1 MSKKRNTM
9 TDSQTTNGHAAG
21 FTPDLETDEPTNT
34 ALLGGG
40 GRKCAA
46 LGCPAVLPAEHPF
59 RWCDTCR
66 ILSAGNAVRLILA
79 PCSPDRLQRER
90 EVTHRLLTDM
100 TGMEMLEFFNR
111 LENLYLTTL
120 ATKVKHL
127 ATTRDKALPQSPT
140 LAEAV
145 EGQRARVNAQCEK
158 ANEARRRRNAPTV
171 AKAAKKKASKL
182 ETLVGLGMDEATAK
196 SFMEDTYDF

>member
-1 MSKKRNTM
+1 M

-21 FTPDLETDEPTNT
+21 FTPVPETDEPTNVAT
-34 ALLGGG
+34 ELV
-40 GRKCAA
+40 GRKCTA
-46 LGCPAVLPAEHPF
+46 LDCPAVLPVEHPF
-59 RWCDTCR
+59 RLCDTCR

-127 ATTRDKALPQSPT
+127 ATTRDKALPLSPT

-145 EGQRARVNAQCEK
+145 ATQRAQVNAECDR
-158 ANEARRRRNAPTV
+158 ANKARRRRNEPTARV
-171 AKAAKKKASKL
+171 ARKKASKL